1 VHYRYCGWTAVK
13 VFATDFERELD
24 GVNEQIEAAK
34 SGAARSQ
41 LRERRSFVDER
52 FRDLRELLNGK
63 ARIPRAAIRK
73 HVQKI
78 TDNGI
83 YSGLECG
90 DYDGAVG
97 GNWTERL
104 PVHFNW
110 LTAA

>member
-13 VFATDFERELD
+13 VFATDFEPELD

-73 HVQKI
+73 HVLKI
-78 TDNGI
+78 TLTPEGRSYVVKRQWD
-83 YSGLECG
+83 LF
-90 DYDGAVG
+90 GAG
-97 GNWTERL
+97 MWRL
-104 PVHFNW
+104 
-110 LTAA
+110 